1 MTDHPANDQF
11 HASSFMQGHNA
22 EYLEQMYARYA
33 NDPNAVDE
41 SWQAFF
47 KAMGDDEVSVK
58 QEAAGPSWARAD
70 WPPMPNDDLTAALT
84 GEWAPEPEVK
94 SAGNK
99 IKAKASEQGVSLNNF
114 TLRYEPSHPAAD
126 QNGYIKM
133 PNVNPLIEMSNMREA
148 ARSYE
153 ANLSMLDKARDMRR
167 QLVELLK

>member
-1 MTDHPANDQF
+1 MDSLSRISATAASGMRAQGDRLRIVSENLAN
-11 HASSFMQGHNA
+11 ASSTAGV
-22 EYLEQMYARYA
+22 LR
-33 NDPNAVDE
+33 
-41 SWQAFF
+41 
-47 KAMGDDEVSVK
+47 DD
-58 QEAAGPSWARAD
+58 AD
-70 WPPMPNDDLTAALT
+70 
-84 GEWAPEPEVK
+84 
-94 SAGNK
+94 
-99 IKAKASEQGVSLNNF
+99 F